1 MNPKISMVSCCT
13 KLATQDTNLDA
24 FLTGIKLGRWKGTI
38 GTARAAY
45 RAGNLAEYD
54 RIKLTLPAAMISGQ
68 FSRRAAD
75 NLTAHSGLVVCDLD
89 KLGDRLPEIRAKV
102 DGDPRTLASFISPS
116 GDGLKFVCQV
126 EPTPTDKH
134 THKAAFEAVRAHY
147 EAAHGVE
154 LDPSGK
160 DVSRLCFV
168 SYDPALFRRDQSEPI
183 KWDASAPERSETPP
197 PPHATSSRAPTAH
210 RAAYVQAAID
220 GELSNV
226 RAAPQGARNAT
237 LNAAAF
243 SVGQFV
249 GAGAITR
256 ADAENE
262 LMAAAAAAGLPDHEA
277 RITIKSGLDAGER
290 DPRKIPEPAAQAHS
304 TQQESRL
311 ATVKE
316 QTAPERETWPEPI
329 PFGAPVE
336 PPSFPTD
343 CLPEPMR
350 AYVQDL
356 AECLQVPPDLP
367 GQLVFG
373 AFATAAAKKYRVQ
386 IGEAFSE
393 PLNDFFLTAMPPGSR
408 KSPTFSAVFK
418 PLELYQQR
426 LGERAANGIARASE
440 RRKVEEA
447 RLAEIRKQAAREKDP
462 SKRETITK
470 EAESLAANMTAIPA
484 PPRILA
490 MDVPPEKLSSLCCEN
505 EGRIALYDSEGGAL
519 FDMIC
524 GKYANANAGP
534 NIEFYLRAHAGDPI
548 QTDRMG
554 RTSEGTDSAAL
565 TLCLTCQPSVLRDLG
580 DKKALRG
587 RGLLARF
594 LYSVPTGCVGNRMF
608 QDRPPNKELAS
619 AFEQRITSLLDIEP
633 GERFLRINGN
643 ALAVWEGGANAI
655 ERDQAPG
662 GPLEGMTDFASK
674 LAGHVARLAGL
685 LHLMAGRTDLKAIE
699 ADTVRAALMFGN
711 YYLENTKQVFG
722 MLTAG
727 TRTEFAQK
735 ILHWIMTTRRESFT
749 LSDVFRNF
757 QNSGAIT
764 EANDLRPGLECL
776 TERNFIR
783 ELDPPTG
790 RGRKP
795 LARFETHPALWGAK

>member
-68 FSRRAAD
+68 FNRRAAD

-126 EPTPTDKH
+126 EPPPTDKH
-134 THKAAFEAVRAHY
+134 AHKAAFEAVRGLY
-147 EAAHGVE
+147 EGQHGIT

-168 SYDPALFRRDQSEPI
+168 SFDPVLFRRDDADPV
-183 KWDASAPERSETPP
+183 KWEASPTDRTETTPAP
-197 PPHATSSRAPTAH
+197 SSRTPAKH
-210 RAAYVQAAID
+210 RAAYVQAALES
-220 GELSNV
+220 ELDTVRSAPTGTRNDQLN
-226 RAAPQGARNAT
+226 RAAFAI
-237 LNAAAF
+237 
-243 SVGQFV
+243 GQFV

-256 ADAENE
+256 ADAESE
-262 LMAAAAAAGLPDHEA
+262 IESAARACGLSDTEA
-277 RITIKSGLDAGER
+277 KTTIKSGLDAGQRE
-290 DPRKIPEPAAQAHS
+290 PRQIPEPTARAH
-304 TQQESRL
+304 TPGESRL
-311 ATVKE
+311 ATPPA
-316 QTAPERETWPEPI
+316 TNTPEAWPEPI
-329 PFGAPVE
+329 PFGSAIE
-336 PPSFPTD
+336 PPAFPID
-343 CLPEPMR
+343 CLPGEMR

-367 GQLVFG
+367 GQLVLG

-386 IGEAFSE
+386 IGDAFSE
-393 PLNDFFLTAMPPGSR
+393 PLNDYFLTAMPPGSR
-408 KSPTFSAVFK
+408 KSPTFSAIFK

-426 LGERAANGIARASE
+426 LSEREAATIARAIE

-462 SKRETITK
+462 TNREALTK
-470 EAESLAANMTAIPA
+470 EAENLAENMTTVPA

-490 MDVPPEKLSSLCCEN
+490 MDVSPEKLSSLCCEN

-524 GKYANANAGP
+524 GKYGAANAGP
-534 NIEFYLRAHAGDPI
+534 NVEFYLRAHAGDPI

-554 RTSEGTDSAAL
+554 RISEGTDSAAL
-565 TLCLTCQPSVLRDLG
+565 TLVLTCQPSVLRDLG

-594 LYSVPTGCVGNRMF
+594 LYSMPGGCVGNRMF
-608 QDRPPNKELAS
+608 QNRPPNK
-619 AFEQRITSLLDIEP
+619 
-633 GERFLRINGN
+633 
-643 ALAVWEGGANAI
+643 
-655 ERDQAPG
+655 
-662 GPLEGMTDFASK
+662 
-674 LAGHVARLAGL
+674 
-685 LHLMAGRTDLKAIE
+685 
-699 ADTVRAALMFGN
+699 
-711 YYLENTKQVFG
+711 
-722 MLTAG
+722 
-727 TRTEFAQK
+727 
-735 ILHWIMTTRRESFT
+735 
-749 LSDVFRNF
+749 
-757 QNSGAIT
+757 
-764 EANDLRPGLECL
+764 
-776 TERNFIR
+776 
-783 ELDPPTG
+783 
-790 RGRKP
+790 
-795 LARFETHPALWGAK
+795 

>member
-1 MNPKISMVSCCT
+1 MNKQISTVQNCMRI
-13 KLATQDTNLDA
+13 ATQDVGFDTL
-24 FLTGIKLGRWKGTI
+24 LTGIQSGRWKASI
-38 GTARAAY
+38 DPARAAY
-45 RAGNLAEYD
+45 KAGNLAEYD
-54 RIKLTLPAAMISGQ
+54 RMKRALPAAMISGR
-68 FSRRAAD
+68 FTRREAN
-75 NLTAHSGLVVCDLD
+75 NLTEHSGLVVCDLD
-89 KLGDRLPEIRAKV
+89 HLGDRLPEVRAKM
-102 DGDPRTLASFISPS
+102 DGDQHTVCSFISPS

-226 RAAPQGARNAT
+226 RAAPRGTRNDT
-237 LNAAAF
+237 LNKASHA
-243 SVGQFV
+243 VGQFV

-256 ADAENE
+256 ADAESE
-262 LMAAAAAAGLPDHEA
+262 LMAAAQAAGLPDHEA

-290 DPRKIPEPAAQAHS
+290 EPRKIPEPAAQTPS

-311 ATVKE
+311 APH
-316 QTAPERETWPEPI
+316 TAGGTPEAWPEPI

-408 KSPTFSAVFK
+408 KSPTFSTVFR
-418 PLELYQQR
+418 PLEEFQARQSS
-426 LGERAANGIARASE
+426 AAAASIARASE
-440 RRKVEEA
+440 RRKIEEA

-462 SKRETITK
+462 TNREALTK
-470 EAESLAANMTAIPA
+470 EAENLAANMTVIPA

-524 GKYANANAGP
+524 GKYGAANAGP
-534 NIEFYLRAHAGDPI
+534 NVEFYLRAHAGDPI

-554 RTSEGTDSAAL
+554 RISEGTDSAAL
-565 TLCLTCQPSVLRDLG
+565 TLVLTCQPSVLRDLG

-594 LYSVPTGCVGNRMF
+594 LYSMPAGCVGNRMF
-608 QDRPPNKELAS
+608 QNRPPNKDLANS
-619 AFEQRITSLLDIEP
+619 FEQRITRLLEVEP
-633 GERFLRINGN
+633 GERFLRINRD

-685 LHLMAGRTDLKAIE
+685 LHLMAGHTDFKAID
-699 ADTVRAALMFGN
+699 ADTVRAALVFGG
-711 YYLENTKQVFG
+711 YYLETTKQVFG

-735 ILHWIMTTRRESFT
+735 ILHWIMATRRESFT

-757 QNSGAIT
+757 QNSAAIT

-795 LARFETHPALWGAK
+795 AARFETNPALWGEK